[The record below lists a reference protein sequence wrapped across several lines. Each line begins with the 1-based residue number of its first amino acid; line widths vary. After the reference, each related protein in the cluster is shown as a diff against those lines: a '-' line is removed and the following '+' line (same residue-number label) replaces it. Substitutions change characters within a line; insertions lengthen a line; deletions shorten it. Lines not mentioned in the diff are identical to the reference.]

1 MFSKFVTNIFTNMI
15 FNFGFE
21 INFIN
26 LVDFLPVKKVCIL
39 KITKC
44 KSKLYIRV
52 IEVKEKMEFLVFRI

>member
-26 LVDFLPVKKVCIL
+26 LVDFFAGVKK
-39 KITKC
+39 
-44 KSKLYIRV
+44 S
-52 IEVKEKMEFLVFRI
+52 VF

>member
-26 LVDFLPVKKVCIL
+26 LVDFFE
-39 KITKC
+39 
-44 KSKLYIRV
+44 KSLYF
-52 IEVKEKMEFLVFRI
+52 KNNKM